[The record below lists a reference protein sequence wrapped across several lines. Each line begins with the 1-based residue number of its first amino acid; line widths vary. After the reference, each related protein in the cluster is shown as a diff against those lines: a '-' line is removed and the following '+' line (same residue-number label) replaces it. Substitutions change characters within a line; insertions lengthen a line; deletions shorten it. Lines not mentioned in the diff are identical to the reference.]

1 MPQPSAPILIIGSY
15 VSPYVRKLLA
25 CLAIK
30 GLAYTIDPIT
40 PFYGNDEFTRL
51 SPLRRIP
58 VLVQGDLALS
68 DSSVIC
74 AWLDEQYP
82 EHPLLLPQGSPA
94 DRARARWLEEFADSR
109 MGEVFIWDL
118 FYQKVV
124 HPAVWGEPGDA
135 TRIAQAIDTAIPAVL
150 DYLEAELPTDGF
162 LFGALG
168 LADIAIATFF
178 PNARFAGYEI
188 DAQRWPTTAAFV
200 ERCLAHPA
208 LAALAPF
215 EQAQIR
221 VSPQGRR
228 EALLAAGAPLS
239 EQSYGLK
246 TPRPGVMTL

>member
-1 MPQPSAPILIIGSY
+1 MNQPSPPILIIGSY
-15 VSPYVRKLLA
+15 VSPYVRKVLA

-30 GLAYTIDPIT
+30 GLDYTIDPIT
-40 PFYGNDEFTRL
+40 PFFGNDDFTRL

-58 VLVQGDLALS
+58 VLLQGDLALG

-82 EHPLLLPQGSPA
+82 DHPLLPQGSPA

-135 TRIAQAIDTAIPAVL
+135 TRITHAIDTAIPEVL
-150 DYLEAELPTDGF
+150 DYLEPQLPDDGF
-162 LFGALG
+162 LFGTLG

-178 PNARFAGYEI
+178 PNARFAGYEV

-208 LAALAPF
+208 FAALTPF

-228 EALLAAGAPLS
+228 AALLAAGAPLS
-239 EQSYGLK
+239 ETSYGLK
-246 TPRPGVMTL
+246 TPRKGVMTL